1 MLRGTI
7 ALLLDRALLI
17 ASLGLVTSLLRS
29 AFTLRPASEKL
40 DGIRLNLGGVFLHT
54 ALVLIA
60 AGAKT
65 ALDINLGSLVDKPLS
80 HIGVCPPSDDVVP
93 FGVLP
98 EFTAAVLESF
108 GGCKRKGGNLHIS
121 FEVTYF
127 RISANVTDQ
136 HYFVK

>member
-29 AFTLRPASEKL
+29 AFTLRPAAEKL

-60 AGAKT
+60 AGAQT
-65 ALDINLGSLVDKPLS
+65 AFYINLSSLVDKPLG
-80 HIGVCPPSDDVVP
+80 HIGIGSPGHDVVP
-93 FGVLP
+93 FGILP
-98 EFTAAVLESF
+98 EFTVTVLESF
-108 GGCKRKGGNLHIS
+108 
-121 FEVTYF
+121 
-127 RISANVTDQ
+127 
-136 HYFVK
+136 